1 MRKLYVFD
9 IEDNPIREA
18 TSADIAREGDE
29 RGIWTGDDGGL
40 YFVDWHLVD
49 TDDEWLRSW
58 HQEIAREEGML
69 GGIQAFNE
77 CMGY

>member
-1 MRKLYVFD
+1 MRKLWVFD

-29 RGIWTGDDGGL
+29 RGIWNGEDGGL
-40 YFVDWHLVD
+40 YFVDWKWVD
-49 TDDEWLRSW
+49 EEDDWIQQW
-58 HQEIAREEGML
+58 NAEIAREEGML
-69 GGIQAFNE
+69 GGIQAYNE